1 MFRRTGDTARG
12 TLLTCAV
19 NTVKEGV
26 VVKDNR
32 KTNVAV
38 KDDKL
43 FEGLLWRN

>member
-1 MFRRTGDTARG
+1 
-12 TLLTCAV
+12 
-19 NTVKEGV
+19 
-26 VVKDNR
+26 VKDNR